1 MKEKIEGAE
10 KRKIILKD
18 WASTALEIGKWGVV
32 LWLLWP
38 LRHAP
43 SGPVDFSRIVLG
55 ILFFVIFTGKLFY
68 DTVIMGIVRQRR
80 TSVKQ
85 DIMSLIGMILV
96 MSLVVGLLVVFVG
109 FVIVELIQMSN
120 RPGDE

>member
-1 MKEKIEGAE
+1 MADKIEGAE

-18 WASTALEIGKWGVV
+18 WGSTALEMGKWAVV

-43 SGPVDFSRIVLG
+43 SGSVDFARVVLG
-55 ILFFVIFTGKLFY
+55 ILLFVIFAGKLFY
-68 DTVIMGIVRQRR
+68 DTVIMSIVRQRR
-80 TSVKQ
+80 TSLKQ
-85 DIMSLIGMILV
+85 DILSLIGMILV

-120 RPGDE
+120 RPEEE

>member
-18 WASTALEIGKWGVV
+18 WANTALEIGKWAIV

-38 LRHAP
+38 LRDAP
-43 SGPVDFSRIVLG
+43 SGPVDFTRVVLG

-68 DTVIMGIVRQRR
+68 DTVIMGIVRQKR

-85 DIMSLIGMILV
+85 DILSLIGMILV